1 MKNKRQYLL
10 KDSSYTVRVLHPN
23 DVDDGLLFAWA
34 DLEARAVVQND
45 FISTNLIMTAIRY
58 L

>member
-1 MKNKRQYLL
+1 MNNLTR
-10 KDSSYTVRVLHPN
+10 DVSHVSAYTVRVLHPN

-45 FISTNLIMTAIRY
+45 FISTNLIMTAIR
-58 L
+58 